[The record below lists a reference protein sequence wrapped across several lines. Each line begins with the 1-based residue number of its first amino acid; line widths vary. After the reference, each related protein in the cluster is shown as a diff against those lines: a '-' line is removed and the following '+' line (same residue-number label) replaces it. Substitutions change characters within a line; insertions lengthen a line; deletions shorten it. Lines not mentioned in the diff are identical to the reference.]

1 MSRITWT
8 VEQRTH
14 DDPWTQQQETYT
26 VRVAWACE
34 CGAVSPKRLRED
46 TTLEMYAAHHL
57 AQHGAPTPRDEPD
70 GPCACLWVYVPVAH
84 EQHGGARRRHA
95 VHHEHWLLEV
105 WDA

>member
-1 MSRITWT
+1 MSRITWQT
-8 VEQRTH
+8 EQRTH

-34 CGAVSPKRLRED
+34 CGAASPKRLRKG

-57 AQHGAPTPRDEPD
+57 AQHGGPRAELD
-70 GPCACLWVYVPVAH
+70 GPCVCGWVYVPVAH
-84 EQHGGARRRHA
+84 EMGSDAQRRHEA
-95 VHHEHWLLEV
+95 HHQQWLLGV

>member
-34 CGAVSPKRLRED
+34 CGAASPKRLRKG
-46 TTLEMYAAHHL
+46 TTLETYAAQHL
-57 AQHGAPTPRDEPD
+57 AEHGAPRPNHS
-70 GPCACLWVYVPVAH
+70 GPCACKWEPSMPVASMSAASVRGQH
-84 EQHGGARRRHA
+84 ET
-95 VHHEHWLLEV
+95 HHNAWVLEV

>member
-8 VEQRTH
+8 LEQRTH

-34 CGAVSPKRLRED
+34 CGATSPRRLRRRQ
-46 TTLEMYAAHHL
+46 TLEQTAAWHL
-57 AQHGAPTPRDEPD
+57 LNHGAPRALRD
-70 GPCACLWVYVPVAH
+70 GACPCGWVETRPVASMSS
-84 EQHGGARRRHA
+84 EVIEARHDS
-95 VHHEHWLLEV
+95 HHERWLLEV